1 MDKHSVSSNDTST
14 RTAPAWAPETDAER
28 NAIREQLERLVA
40 SPLFNKSKR
49 LPSLLRFVVERSL
62 QGQVESLKERTLGVE
77 VFARAPNYDTNS
89 DPVVRTTAV
98 EIRKRIAQYYH
109 EPGHESE
116 IRIDFPPGSYVAEF
130 RLPPEPPVTVLTAR
144 VGSRWSMLGIVTLLT
159 AIVLAVVLLWTRSP
173 QPRPATDL
181 FWAPILNSP
190 DPVGVYIGGFPID
203 RDVTNLLDL
212 QNSER
217 VAFADATALAR
228 VISLL
233 ETHHRLY
240 RIRFQL
246 ASKLEDLKDGPA
258 VLIGAFNNSF
268 TLRFTGQLRFSFV
281 RNPETRVNYIQDR
294 NDAQNR
300 KWSVDMTAPHASVK
314 EDYAI
319 VSRIVDPVTG
329 RVVVMAAGLA
339 KFGTQAAGE
348 FITDPNQL
356 QQIAKMGPKDWD
368 RKNMEVVIATD
379 PIGRTAGVPRAI
391 AAHFW

>member
-1 MDKHSVSSNDTST
+1 M
-14 RTAPAWAPETDAER
+14 PAWTPETDAER
-28 NAIREQLERLVA
+28 NAIREQLERIVA

-49 LPSLLRFVVERSL
+49 LPNLLRFVVERSL
-62 QGQVESLKERTLGVE
+62 QGQLESLKERTLGVE

-109 EPGHESE
+109 EAGHESE
-116 IRIDFPPGSYVAEF
+116 IRIDFPPGSYLPEF
-130 RLPPEPPVTVLTAR
+130 RLPPEPPVTVPSTRPGPRWPIFAT
-144 VGSRWSMLGIVTLLT
+144 GSVLAATI
-159 AIVLAVVLLWTRSP
+159 LAVVLLWARSG
-173 QPRPATDL
+173 QSRSVTDL

-190 DPVGVYIGGFPID
+190 DPVGVYIGGFPVDGEIG
-203 RDVTNLLDL
+203 NLIDL

-246 ASKLEDLKDGPA
+246 ASRLEDLKDGPA
-258 VLIGAFNNSF
+258 VLIGAFNNSW
-268 TLRFTGQLRFSFV
+268 TLRFTGQLRFGFV
-281 RNPETRVNYIQDR
+281 RNLETRVNYIQDR
-294 NDAQNR
+294 NEPQSR
-300 KWSVDMTAPHASVK
+300 KWSVDMTVPYGTVK

-319 VSRIVDPVTG
+319 ASRIIDPATG
-329 RVVVMAAGLA
+329 RAVVMAAGLA
-339 KFGTQAAGE
+339 KFGTEAAGE
-348 FITDPNQL
+348 FLTDPAHL
-356 QQIAKMGPKDWD
+356 QQIPRMGPKDWD
-368 RKNMEVVIATD
+368 RKNIEVVIATN
-379 PIGRTAGVPRAI
+379 PVGRTAGMPRAI